1 MFRRHSKAIAMV
13 VLCFFTWTSGGVFS
27 VAHAAQ
33 DAIKKG
39 NFEKQQKKTEG
50 PEERLSKVTDELQ
63 EVLADP
69 KADVDAK
76 KLKLKAAMASIE
88 AVDPEIRKEFAA
100 TEKKLKDAKLPDEIL
115 QRHYRF
121 VKRYEENHAE
131 LKGSVDRIE
140 KAKSK
145 AETEAEIGKAE
156 KFLQKVK
163 ARKKQTPLDPN
174 NLPHRQPKVKKREPR
189 LNKEEFE
196 KDLKKDK
203 TSWRDQKRVMVASA
217 GSLAGLLV
225 SSNVTA
231 VTPITKE
238 PAGPADLAETIEVQ
252 LTPEIRAKALELEY
266 KPLKIYEWVRNS
278 VEFVPTWGSIQGANH
293 TLLTKQG
300 NAMDIASL
308 LIALLRASGIHA
320 RYVTGTIELPIEK
333 VMNWAGDFSDPMAAL
348 DFMSSGGI
356 PMKGLVS
363 GGKIVKAQMEHVWVE
378 AWIDY
383 IPSRGAKHF
392 TGKGDTWISLDP
404 SYKQYTYANGID
416 IKSAVP
422 FDGQAFLNQVKSTA
436 TINETAGYVAGVD
449 SLLTQQAMQD
459 YQTRV
464 QSYVQ
469 QNYPNATF
477 GDLVGKK
484 EIVKQEFPYLLGTLP
499 YRGAIRGA
507 AFAELPDSYRHK
519 LSFNVRND
527 TVDLSLYDPD
537 VPPAAD
543 TALYLTK
550 SLPELAGKKITLSYS
565 PATPQ
570 DEAVIN
576 SYLPKPH
583 ADGTPI
589 QPSELPSTL
598 PAYLINVKPELR
610 IDGQVVAT
618 GASVGLGG
626 TNIFTMTFSDPSY
639 GSSQVINYIDGGV
652 YQAIGLNL
660 GKVSQEQLT
669 LLKAKLEATKTKLQN
684 QDFNG
689 LNKDDL
695 AGDLLYATAIAYHAE
710 MGTMNYIA
718 AKAMGANTI
727 TLPSETIFATT
738 LKVSLLWGI
747 PRYVSP
753 GGVSMDADY
762 LMSVVKAKDGNA
774 ETARQYMLN
783 SGMTSSA
790 LEHTVPEKLFSTNDN
805 APEGISAVKALRI
818 ANDRGVPVY
827 TVTQGNILN
836 VLPQLQ
842 IDQQVKTEIQ
852 NAVNAGKV
860 VVVSK
865 TNINNQGWTGCGYII
880 IDPETGAGAYMLSGG
895 LSGGFMYIFWTVMW
909 VLAWVTLITAITVFV
924 VVAGAILI
932 PAIIALVTSF
942 ITILSEIIL
951 TLSISIYMLLQASP
965 FIMKVYES
973 FLMFN
978 EISPPSGSVLPTSS
992 FEFLSFFLILRS
1004 NIMKIFYDKLA
1015 FYKNYIYVSWI
1026 KSTLSITH
1034 ET

>member
-1 MFRRHSKAIAMV
+1 MMFRRYSKAIAMV

-39 NFEKQQKKTEG
+39 NFEKQQKKAEG

-121 VKRYEENHAE
+121 VKRYEENRAE

-163 ARKKQTPLDPN
+163 AWKKQTPLDPN

-266 KPLKIYEWVRNS
+266 KPLKIYEWVRNN

-333 VMNWAGDFSDPMAAL
+333 VMNWAGDFSDPTAAL

-392 TGKGDTWISLDP
+392 KGKEDTWISLDA
-404 SYKQYTYANGID
+404 SYKQYSYTNGID
-416 IKSAVP
+416 IKAAVP
-422 FDGQAFLNQVKSTA
+422 FDGQGFLDQLKSTA
-436 TINETAGYVAGVD
+436 TIDEAAGYVTGVD
-449 SLLTQQAMQD
+449 SLLTQQTMQD
-459 YQTRV
+459 YQARV
-464 QSYVQ
+464 QSYIQ
-469 QNYPNATF
+469 QNYPNATV
-477 GDLVGKK
+477 GDVLGKK
-484 EIVKQEFPYLLGTLP
+484 LIVKQEFPYLLGTLP

-507 AFAELPDSYRHK
+507 AFAEIPDSYRHK

-527 TVDLSLYDPD
+527 SVDLSAYDPD
-537 VPPAAD
+537 APPTAD

-550 SLPELAGKKITLSYS
+550 SLPELAAKKITLSYS

-576 SYLPKPH
+576 SYLPTPH

-589 QPSELPSTL
+589 QPSEIPSSL
-598 PAYLINVKPELR
+598 PAYLINVRPELR
-610 IDGQVVAT
+610 VDGQVVAV
-618 GASVGLGG
+618 GAPIGLGG

-639 GSSQVINYIDGGV
+639 GSSQVTNYLDAGV

-660 GKVSQEQLT
+660 GRVSKDQLT
-669 LLKAKLEATKTKLQN
+669 TLKAKMEGATANLKNNDLT
-684 QDFNG
+684 G
-689 LNKDDL
+689 LGKDDL
-695 AGDLLYATAIAYHAE
+695 VGDLLYATALSYHAQL
-710 MGTMNYIA
+710 GAMNIIA
-718 AKAMGANTI
+718 AKIMRVNAI
-727 TLPSETIFATT
+727 TLPSETIFATR
-738 LKVSLLWGI
+738 LKVLCLWGI
-747 PRYVSP
+747 PRNVSL
-753 GGVSMDADY
+753 GGLNMDADY
-762 LMSVVKAKDGNA
+762 LMNVVKAKDGNND
-774 ETARQYMLN
+774 TVKQYMLS

-790 LEHTVPEKLFSTNDN
+790 LEHEVPEQLFST
-805 APEGISAVKALRI
+805 PESTIEGISTVKALKI
-818 ANDRGVPVY
+818 SNDLRVPIY
-827 TVTQGNILN
+827 TVNQANAAA

-842 IDQQVKTEIQ
+842 LGQQVKDDIQ
-852 NAVNAGKV
+852 NSINAGKIV
-860 VVVSK
+860 TVSK
-865 TNINNQGWTGCGYII
+865 SPVSFNGWSGCGYIV
-880 IDPETGAGAYMLSGG
+880 IDPETGAGAYMISGG
-895 LSGGFMYIFWTVMW
+895 LSGSDVKLDTRLASEFDYFSMFYGVRGEGLKTFACADMLKIFKAVIYK
-909 VLAWVTLITAITVFV
+909 VGIF
-924 VVAGAILI
+924 AGIMQWINDLDTISAADNEYQWLM
-932 PAIIALVTSF
+932 AYVLVTSIAIISVASMF
-942 ITILSEIIL
+942 LLATGPLGILAGIGLTIVLNLIKTMALRQI
-951 TLSISIYMLLQASP
+951 
-965 FIMKVYES
+965 
-973 FLMFN
+973 FN
-978 EISPPSGSVLPTSS
+978 VSRIK
-992 FEFLSFFLILRS
+992 RR
-1004 NIMKIFYDKLA
+1004 YLA
-1015 FYKNYIYVSWI
+1015 
-1026 KSTLSITH
+1026 
-1034 ET
+1034 